1 MIKLNSMNFR
11 RFNKNKKY
19 LKTIENWNILK
30 NQKDGQKNSLE
41 NNKKSN
47 NRKLKKLTYFS

>member
-11 RFNKNKKY
+11 RLNKNKKY